1 MTTTPSGGRRVRVTI
16 KQENELATLDD
27 GGDLDLTDEDNQEF
41 YCRRWAKIAPRGGRE
56 FFRRDEIEAR
66 VTHLVYLPYDTDTVQ
81 ITPEMWLELDGPAG
95 TTRRLNI
102 IHAINVGEMNRE
114 IELQCEEQK

>member
-1 MTTTPSGGRRVRVTI
+1 MDGSVVRVGVLGCGNVGAALVQLI
-16 KQENELATLDD
+16 EA
-27 GGDLDLTDEDNQEF
+27 
-41 YCRRWAKIAPRGGRE
+41 
-56 FFRRDEIEAR
+56 RRDEIEAR

-81 ITPEMWLELDGPAG
+81 ITQEMWLELDEPAG